1 MKTIKILAL
10 LLIPLVLV
18 ACTFSVN
25 APAVTIGETQTLE
38 INEALPE
45 GDEIP
50 TVKIEMGAGKL
61 DLNGGT
67 DQFIEGTITYN
78 LETWAPVVTRE
89 GSIVKISQKTTSTI
103 SIPQGQIKNQ
113 WDLQLGS
120 APMNL
125 SLATGAYEGQLNLGG
140 LAIASL
146 TITDGASSSKVR
158 FDEPN
163 LTTMSELEYS
173 TGASDVELFGLGN
186 AHVSEVDFTGGVG
199 SYTLDFTGENTNDCE
214 VSVKSGVSSVKIII
228 PENVRA
234 EVIINGELNDV
245 DLTGTWTVEN
255 NRYFAGEEGGLIR
268 ITIDMAVGDLELI
281 AN

>member
-18 ACTFSVN
+18 ACTFTVN
-25 APAVTIGETQTLE
+25 APAVTTGETQILE
-38 INEALPE
+38 INEPIPE

-61 DLNGGT
+61 DLDGGT
-67 DQFIEGTITYN
+67 DQLIAGTITYN
-78 LETWAPVVTRE
+78 LETWVPVVTRE
-89 GSIVKISQKTTSTI
+89 NSTVKIAQKTTNKI
-103 SIPQGQIKNQ
+103 SIPEGQIKNQ
-113 WDLQLGS
+113 WDLRLGS
-120 APMNL
+120 VPMNL

-146 TITDGASSSKVR
+146 TISDGASSSKVR

-163 LTTMSELEYS
+163 LTTMSNLKYS
-173 TGASDVELFGLGN
+173 TGASDVELYGLGN

-199 SYTLDFTGENTNDCE
+199 SYTLDFSGENSNDCE
-214 VSVKSGVSSVKIII
+214 VTVKSGVSSVKIII
-228 PENVRA
+228 PENARA
-234 EVIINGELNDV
+234 EVIINSELNDV
-245 DLTGTWTVEN
+245 NLKGTWTVEN
-255 NRYFAGEEGGLIR
+255 NRYFTGEEGALIR
-268 ITIDMAVGDLELI
+268 ITIDMAVGDLEMI

>member
-25 APAVTIGETQTLE
+25 APAVTIRETQTLE

>member
-25 APAVTIGETQTLE
+25 APSVTIGETQILE
-38 INEALPE
+38 INEPLVE

-67 DQFIEGTITYN
+67 DQLIEGTITYN

>member
-10 LLIPLVLV
+10 LLIPLLLV

-25 APAVTIGETQTLE
+25 APSVTIGETQILE
-38 INEALPE
+38 INEPLVE

-67 DQFIEGTITYN
+67 DQLIEGTITYN

>member
-1 MKTIKILAL
+1 M
-10 LLIPLVLV
+10 
-18 ACTFSVN
+18 
-25 APAVTIGETQTLE
+25 
-38 INEALPE
+38 
-45 GDEIP
+45 
-50 TVKIEMGAGKL
+50 

-67 DQFIEGTITYN
+67 AQLIEGTITYN

>member
-25 APAVTIGETQTLE
+25 APSVTIGETQILE
-38 INEALPE
+38 INEPLVE